1 LRKARHSRGVVANA
15 TAVGLFVATAF
26 GVAACGDT
34 GGDSGGGGGGGD
46 SAEFKRPVTLIVPF
60 GPGSGSDQAG
70 RLVAPVLEKGL
81 GVQLPVINVPGA
93 TGNTGMT
100 KLLQSRASENIASVP
115 ADTFATVVAGTSTFK
130 MDDIKPICRISLAP
144 SFIWVNTKGKYK
156 SWDDLSKAAKAQP
169 NKVTVATVGQGGID
183 DIMLGALA
191 QKGFKFRTVPFAE
204 NSERKG
210 ALLSNDVDALYEQT
224 GDVKENVDGG
234 QFTPVMMFGSEKQ
247 KGLKGDY
254 TLSSQ
259 VGVTDVI
266 DQYRGLYANSKMP
279 DNEVDAVAEACAAIK
294 DDPKYKQFQ
303 QRTLEQEGGFM
314 PRAEFETYVK
324 QIIAKMEKLGKQYG
338 VYK

>member
-1 LRKARHSRGVVANA
+1 MRHSRNRAA
-15 TAVGLFVATAF
+15 TAVAVGLFLATAF

-34 GGDSGGGGGGGD
+34 GGDGGGGGGGD
-46 SAEFKRPVTLIVPF
+46 GEFDRPITLIVPF

-70 RLVAPVLEKGL
+70 RLVSPVLEKGL

-100 KLLQSRASENIASVP
+100 KLLQGRPSENIASVP
-115 ADTFATVVAGTSTFK
+115 ADTFATVTAGTSTFQ

-144 SFIWVNTKGKYK
+144 SFIWVNKNGKYK
-156 SWDDLSKAAKAQP
+156 SWEELSQAAKDQP

-210 ALLSNDVDALYEQT
+210 ALLSNDVDALYEQS
-224 GDVKENVDGG
+224 GDVKENIDGG
-234 QFTPVMMFGSEKQ
+234 QFIPVLMFGNEKQ
-247 KGLKGDY
+247 AGLKGDY
-254 TLSSQ
+254 TLSSD
-259 VGVTDVI
+259 VGVNEVI
-266 DQYRGLYANSKMP
+266 DQYRGLYANADMP
-279 DNEVDAVAEACAAIK
+279 DNQVDAIAEACAAVK
-294 DDPKYKQFQ
+294 DDPKYKEFQ

-314 PRAEFETYVK
+314 PRAEFEAYVK
-324 QIIAKMEKLGKQYG
+324 ESLGKMEKLGKQYG
-338 VYK
+338 VYQ

>member
-1 LRKARHSRGVVANA
+1 M
-15 TAVGLFVATAF
+15 AVGLFTATAF
-26 GVAACGDT
+26 GAAAC
-34 GGDSGGGGGGGD
+34 GDSGGGGGGGGGGSSD
-46 SAEFKRPVTLIVPF
+46 FKRPITLIVPF
-60 GPGSGSDQAG
+60 GPGSGTDQAA
-70 RLVAPVLEKGL
+70 RLASPVLEKGL

-100 KLLQSRASENIASVP
+100 KLLQSRPSETIVGLP
-115 ADTFATVVAGTSTFK
+115 ADTIATVAAGTSTFQLE
-130 MDDIKPICRISLAP
+130 DLKPICRISLAP

-156 SWDDLSKAAKAQP
+156 SWDELSKAAKAQP

-210 ALLSNDVDALYEQT
+210 ALLSNDVDALYEQS
-224 GDVKENVDGG
+224 GDVKENIDGG
-234 QFTPVMMFGSEKQ
+234 QFMPVLIFGSEKQ

-254 TLSSQ
+254 TLSSD

-266 DQYRGLYANSKMP
+266 EQYRGLFANAKMP
-279 DNEVDAVAEACAAIK
+279 DNQVDAIAKACAAVK
-294 DDPKYKQFQ
+294 DDPKYKEFQ
-303 QRTLEQEGGFM
+303 QRTLEKEGGFM
-314 PRAEFETYVK
+314 PRAEFGPYVK
-324 QIIAKMEKLGKQYG
+324 ESLAKMKKLGKQYG